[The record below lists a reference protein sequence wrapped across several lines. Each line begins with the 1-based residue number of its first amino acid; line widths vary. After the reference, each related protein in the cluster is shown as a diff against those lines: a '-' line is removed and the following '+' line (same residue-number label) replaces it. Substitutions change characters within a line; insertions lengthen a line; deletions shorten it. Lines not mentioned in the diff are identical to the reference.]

1 MDPLQVSL
9 RILHIVFG
17 LFFVGNIFFLT
28 LFLEPRLKTLGPS
41 VQSPVMGALM
51 PILMPAQMISFIV
64 MFGTGVALTLILR
77 WGGFDTFFAS
87 GWGWAMLISGAL
99 TVVLGIVG
107 FGFITPAGR
116 RMERLGRSIQGRPPT
131 PDEAGQLS
139 HLSER
144 LTMLSRANF
153 VLGLVIVGFMAAA
166 RYV

>member
-17 LFFVGNIFFLT
+17 LLFAGNIFFLT

-41 VQSPVMGALM
+41 FQSPVMGALM
-51 PILMPAQMISFIV
+51 PILMPAQMISFVV

-77 WGGFDTFFAS
+77 WGSFDTFFAS
-87 GWGWAMLISGAL
+87 GWGWAMLISGVL
-99 TVVLGIVG
+99 TVVVAIVG
-107 FGFITPAGR
+107 FGLITPLGL

-139 HLSER
+139 RLSER
-144 LTMLSRANF
+144 LTTLSRIDF
-153 VLGLVIVGFMAAA
+153 VLVLFIVGFMAAA